1 MSSNKS
7 KSAAAPERERLL
19 PPALVLTFTAM
30 VGVGLALMFP
40 RETLRERL
48 LGQGRAVDGL
58 TVAYLEA
65 WSRVAPDDTS
75 FMSVLAEQYARSG
88 RLDDAEKMLARMQAV
103 QGQDLTGH
111 ILRTRIEITQQRA
124 YAAQPESPERTER
137 LAQMK
142 ELLAQA
148 AAPETMRRWTLADLQ
163 TLGTQSR
170 QIGDAQAA
178 NVFFR
183 ALGVRDPANAD
194 FYNRQLASIALAGG
208 NYRDA
213 SQALFDAQA
222 RSKNLYEQRTLFL
235 QALQTLQSGNLLD

>member
-1 MSSNKS
+1 
-7 KSAAAPERERLL
+7 
-19 PPALVLTFTAM
+19 
-30 VGVGLALMFP
+30 
-40 RETLRERL
+40 
-48 LGQGRAVDGL
+48 
-58 TVAYLEA
+58 
-65 WSRVAPDDTS
+65 VAPDDTS
-75 FMSVLAEQYARSG
+75 FMSVLAEQYARQRPARRRREDAGTHAG
-88 RLDDAEKMLARMQAV
+88 RA
-103 QGQDLTGH
+103 GQDLTGH

-170 QIGDAQAA
+170 QIGDAEAA
-178 NVFFR
+178 NVLFR
-183 ALGVRDPANAD
+183 ALGARSCQSD

-222 RSKNLYEQRTLFL
+222 RSKTCTSSARCSCRRCRRCSRAICWTKRSPKRSAAAASCSMTRTCC
-235 QALQTLQSGNLLD
+235 AI